1 MHVSPSR
8 PSIKSAPAVLQ
19 AIGRTPRRWLQ
30 NIFHQKRRIYINQ
43 GRMHLE
49 LRDLQ
54 QEQLQQ
60 LEKYYTQQVKA
71 LQGVYWIVY
80 NQTLHRF
87 VISFQPERVETGL
100 LKSLLDQCERA
111 LGLQHQ
117 PFRKHFQYPGDN
129 EPIARSLIEL
139 CADVAG
145 LGLGVGLRM
154 VSQRRAAAWM
164 ELSAFLTT
172 LENVETLRAP
182 LIGYLGDDNFELL
195 LSVANSFSEAMGR
208 GWSGSVTDIF
218 HRLHQLQHFRTR
230 RLHWQEWEAVLCS
243 QRHFHP
249 GMGAHRIEGR
259 SLPLPEGVIER
270 YQEEAMDLAM
280 GGFGFGVVATRQFE
294 PATASLFAGA
304 PKPARLGRRSHAI
317 ELGRVLMELG
327 MMVMRPNK
335 LKLLDR
341 VSSVVIDGDLLKGN
355 SWTISDVFVLQDYAR
370 DELVEQLQ
378 ALFVPEQPYQ
388 QRKLNDWTLAPA
400 ESLPVKVDDDIK
412 HWFTHNAGPQMEPLL
427 LSCKRTPVA
436 YVALQPVV
444 DPLAES
450 IVAAVRQSGLE
461 LMIANHHGPEF
472 EWAQPDMMLN
482 QDRLVMEIHDLQ
494 ERGRCVLY
502 ISAVTSSAFYA
513 SDIGVGVYRDSSS
526 IPPWG
531 ADIISRRGLQDV
543 WICVNA
549 IRSARKASEQ
559 SVELSRIE
567 AFSGLI
573 MALRGLEERSIAR
586 IRAAAN
592 AASLLSMANG
602 VRLVRAL
609 ELQPPH
615 LQRDLTPW
623 HMLSVSGCVQKLETS
638 ETGLTD
644 SQAAQRFIPQPSQPG
659 LAQQFLAT
667 WVQEMSNPLAPILF
681 AGAALSALTGA
692 AGDAAIIVSV
702 VGLNAVVGSAQRFR
716 TERAMAALD
725 HREQQHVRAYRNQTL
740 APIDTNAL
748 VSGDVILLEAGEL
761 VPADCRLLQATDL
774 ECDESSLTGESLP
787 VKKSVAATFAPAL
800 GDRICMLYEGTSVI
814 AGVAVALVV
823 AVGDQCE
830 ARRAHWQKQSRSAG
844 QGGVEARLDSI
855 TAITAPIAALSGVAV
870 MAAGLMQH
878 RPVNELISSGVSLAV
893 AAVPEGL
900 PLLATMAQLSSA
912 HRLSKRGAL
921 VRNPRA
927 IEALGRMNLLC
938 ADKTGTL
945 TQGQLSLQKVADGHV
960 IAPIDSLAE
969 NFRRI
974 LAKACQASPDGFG
987 AQPLPHVTDNAVFSA
1002 ARKWQLQDSPVVQQ
1016 WQRLQQLPFKSE
1028 RSYHAVLGKN
1038 ADGICALAVKG
1049 APEKLL
1055 ALISHEWRDGAVHPL
1070 TEDDR
1075 ARIENQS
1082 LALAA
1087 SGCRVLAVVEKILPD
1102 INETTFELDDSH
1114 IQHMTFVGFVGLM
1127 DPVRDSAKSAIQ
1139 TLKRAGVDVVMI
1151 TGDHPRTAQ
1160 AIGAELGLGRDG
1172 LPLENCVLTGADM
1185 DRLSEAELD
1194 QRLEKTSIFARV
1206 SPAQKAR
1213 IVRGFQRIGRVVA
1226 MTGDGANDAP
1236 AIRLADVGIALGE
1249 HSTTAAR
1256 AACDVLVSDE
1266 RIDTIVDAVLEGRA
1280 LWRSV
1285 RDAVSV
1291 LVGGNLGEIGFT
1303 LIAGLLYGRSP
1314 LNARQ
1319 LMLVNLLTDTL
1330 PALAIAL
1337 RRPDTSDPDALL
1349 KEGPEHSLGR
1359 ELLRDVE
1366 MSALI
1371 TSIIASINW
1380 GLARIT
1386 GTPERASTIA
1396 MLGLVGSQLG
1406 QTLFASKGNTPVI
1419 ATALGSLALLLAI
1432 VELPG
1437 LSQFFGCRPLGP
1449 VGLLHAAGSV
1459 AVSLAA
1465 NWGVPRVEAEIRKLV
1480 QEMTHTLEAETAL
1493 PAPVRQLDQA
1503 SAVAV

>member
-1 MHVSPSR
+1 MQVFN
-8 PSIKSAPAVLQ
+8 Q
-19 AIGRTPRRWLQ
+19 FPRRWLQ
-30 NIFHQKRRIYINQ
+30 NIFHQKRRVFVNQ
-43 GRMHLE
+43 GRVHLE
-49 LRDLQ
+49 LRDIGA
-54 QEQLQQ
+54 EPLQQ
-60 LEKYYTQQVKA
+60 LEKYFTQQVRA
-71 LQGVYWIVY
+71 LDGVYWITY
-80 NQTLHRF
+80 NQALHRF
-87 VISFQPERVETGL
+87 VISIQPERVEVSL

-111 LGLQHQ
+111 LELQRH

-129 EPIARSLIEL
+129 EPIVRSLIEL
-139 CADVAG
+139 GADVTG
-145 LGLGVGLRM
+145 LGLGIGLRFLARGR
-154 VSQRRAAAWM
+154 VAAWM
-164 ELSAFLTT
+164 DVSAFLTT
-172 LENVETLRAP
+172 VENVEPLRRP
-182 LIGYLGDDNFELL
+182 LIHYLGDDNFELL
-195 LSVANSFSEAMGR
+195 LSLANSFSEAMGR
-208 GWSGSVTDIF
+208 GWSGSLTDIF

-230 RLHWQEWEAVLCS
+230 RLHWQDWEARLCS
-243 QRHFHP
+243 QLQFHP
-249 GMGAHRIEGR
+249 GLGAHQVEGR
-259 SLPLPEGVIER
+259 SVPLPEGVIER
-270 YQEEAMDLAM
+270 YQDEAMGLAM
-280 GGFGFGVVATRQFE
+280 GGFSFGVVATRQFE

-304 PKPARLGRRSHAI
+304 PKPARFGRRSFAI
-317 ELGRVLMELG
+317 ELGRMLMELG
-327 MMVMRPNK
+327 MMVMRPHK

-341 VSSVVIDGDLLKGN
+341 VTTVVIDGALLKGHT
-355 SWTISDVFVLQDYAR
+355 WTISDVFLLQEYAR

-378 ALFVPEQPYQ
+378 MLFEPAEPFQN
-388 QRKLNDWTLAPA
+388 KKSGDWTLVPA
-400 ESLPVKVDDDIK
+400 ASLPVKVDDNIK
-412 HWFTHNAGPQMEPLL
+412 HWFTHNAGPQSEPLL
-427 LSCKRTPVA
+427 LSCKRTPIA
-436 YVALQPVV
+436 YVALQPVIE
-444 DPLAES
+444 PLAES
-450 IVAAVRQSGLE
+450 IVASLRQNDLE
-461 LMIANHHGPEF
+461 LVIANHHGPEF

-482 QDRLVMEIHDLQ
+482 QDRLVAEIHDLQ

-502 ISAVTSSAFYA
+502 ISAEASSAFYA
-513 SDIGVGVYRDSSS
+513 SDIGIGVYREHAV

-531 ADIISRRGLQDV
+531 ADIISCRGLQDV

-559 SVELSRIE
+559 SVELARIE

-573 MALRGLEERSIAR
+573 MALRGLDERSIAR

-592 AASLLSMANG
+592 AASMLAMSNG

-609 ELQPPH
+609 EKQPPQ
-615 LQRDLTPW
+615 LQRDITPW
-623 HMLSVSGCVQKLETS
+623 HMLSATSSLQKLQSNER
-638 ETGLTD
+638 GLTD
-644 SQAAQRFIPQPSQPG
+644 AQAQQRFIPV
-659 LAQQFLAT
+659 LAEPNLTQQFLTT

-702 VGLNAVVGSAQRFR
+702 IGLNAVVGSVQRFR
-716 TERAMAALD
+716 TERSMAALD
-725 HREQQHVRAYRNQTL
+725 HREQQQVRIWRNQSLTKL
-740 APIDTNAL
+740 DSTAL
-748 VSGDVILLEAGEL
+748 VPGDVIVLEAGEL
-761 VPADCRLLQATDL
+761 VPADCRLLQASNL
-774 ECDESSLTGESLP
+774 EADESSLTGESLP
-787 VKKSVAATFAPAL
+787 VKKMVEATLAPAI
-800 GDRICMLYEGTSVI
+800 GDRFCMLYEGTSVI
-814 AGVAVALVV
+814 AGYACAVVV

-830 ARRAHWQKQSRSAG
+830 ARRSHWQKQVRSTA
-844 QGGVEARLDSI
+844 QSGVEARLDAITSI
-855 TAITAPIAALSGVAV
+855 TAPVAALSGIAV
-870 MAAGLMQH
+870 MAAGLVQG
-878 RPVNELISSGVSLAV
+878 RPPNELISAGVSLAV

-912 HRLSKRGAL
+912 HRLSQRGAL

-945 TQGQLSLQKVADGHV
+945 TQGHLSLQKVANGTE
-960 IAPIDSLAE
+960 IASIDALTE
-969 NFRRI
+969 EFRFV
-974 LAKACQASPDGFG
+974 LAKACQASPDGF
-987 AQPLPHVTDNAVFSA
+987 AENSLPHVTDNAVFTA
-1002 ARKWQLQDSPVVQQ
+1002 ARQWQLQDAPLCRQ

-1028 RSYHAVLGKN
+1028 RGYHAVLGKN
-1038 ADGICALAVKG
+1038 EQDQLALAVKG

-1055 ALISHEWRDGAVHPL
+1055 PLLSHEWRDGTLHAL
-1070 TEDDR
+1070 TDADR
-1075 ARIENQS
+1075 LRIESQS
-1082 LALAA
+1082 LAMAA
-1087 SGCRVLAVVEKILPD
+1087 SGCRVLAVAEKNLDDQIAD
-1102 INETTFELDDSH
+1102 IATFELNDAH
-1114 IQHMTFVGFVGLM
+1114 LNGMTFIGFIGLM
-1127 DPVRDSAKSAIQ
+1127 DPVRSTAKNAVQ
-1139 TLKRAGVDVVMI
+1139 TLRRAGVDVVMI

-1160 AIGAELGLGRDG
+1160 AIGTELGLRHLD
-1172 LPLENCVLTGADM
+1172 VIMTGGEM

-1194 QRLEKTSIFARV
+1194 QRLEKISIFARV

-1303 LIAGLLYGRSP
+1303 LIAGLIYGQSP

-1337 RRPDTSDPDALL
+1337 RRPDISDPDALL
-1349 KEGPEHSLGR
+1349 KEGPEHSLGH

-1371 TSIIASINW
+1371 TSVIASINW
-1380 GLARIT
+1380 GLARVI
-1386 GTPERASTIA
+1386 GSPQRASTIA

-1406 QTLFASKGNTPVI
+1406 QTLFASKGSTSVV
-1419 ATALGSLALLLAI
+1419 ATALGSLALLIAI
-1432 VELPG
+1432 VEVPG
-1437 LSQFFGCRPLGP
+1437 ISQFFGCRPLGP

-1465 NWGVPRVEAEIRKLV
+1465 NWGVPKVEAEIRRLV
-1480 QEMTHTLEAETAL
+1480 RDMSHRIEHPVEAPLL
-1493 PAPVRQLDQA
+1493 PAPVLSPDQA